1 MTKDEILDA
10 LEDERE
16 KLLDAIEGLDD
27 EQLSAPGASGD
38 WSVKDMLYHLT
49 MWEAELVK
57 LLWQAKQEAP
67 PTTIHF
73 GKVDVDSINA
83 RWFELG
89 KDRPLEQV
97 LDDLQAVRKQ
107 TVRRV
112 ETFNDADLN
121 NPQRYPWLKN
131 HPLWVWI
138 AEDSFK
144 HEAEHAEQINTWR
157 SGISSHP

>member
-1 MTKDEILDA
+1 MTQDEILDA

-16 KLLDAIEGLDD
+16 KLMEAIDGLDD
-27 EQLSAPGASGD
+27 ERLCEPGAAGD
-38 WSVKDMLYHLT
+38 WSIKDVLYHLS

-57 LLWQAKQEAP
+57 LLWQAAQGDT

-73 GKVDVDSINA
+73 GKIDVDAVNA
-83 RWFELG
+83 RWHEQGQPRDLQ
-89 KDRPLEQV
+89 QV

-107 TVRRV
+107 TARRV
-112 ETFNDADLN
+112 ERFSDADLN
-121 NPQRYPWLKN
+121 DPQRYPWLKN

-144 HEAEHAEQINTWR
+144 HEAEHTAQIQAWR
-157 SGISSHP
+157 SAKGY

>member
-1 MTKDEILDA
+1 MTQDEIFDA

-16 KLLDAIEGLDD
+16 KLLEAIDGLDD
-27 EQLSAPGASGD
+27 ERLNEPGVAGD
-38 WSVKDMLYHLT
+38 WSVKDMLYHLS

-57 LLWQAKQEAP
+57 LLWQAAQGDA

-73 GKVDVDSINA
+73 GKIDVDQVNA
-83 RWFELG
+83 RWYAQG
-89 KDRPLEQV
+89 KERLLQQV

-107 TVRRV
+107 TTRRL
-112 ETFNDADLN
+112 ERFRDADLN

-144 HEAEHAEQINTWR
+144 HEAEHTAQILAWR
-157 SGISSHP
+157 SEKGY